1 MTFSHRLQRRRQQKH
16 VRSEPCNDHLFGDFG
31 SGVSLYY
38 CQFQSCN
45 STNCYIH
52 GKFAVF
58 RGFDSGSCNCSD
70 LSHCAVEVE
79 NAQTLLEMVRRKG
92 RDYQMVTV
100 WSIIKRFIFGWLLT
114 GVLLVIVS
122 CVKYK
127 EFIITAFTNNMWA
140 WLNAVMPIII
150 IILGIGY
157 MIKSLFR

>member
-1 MTFSHRLQRRRQQKH
+1 ML
-16 VRSEPCNDHLFGDFG
+16 
-31 SGVSLYY
+31 GVSLAMII
-38 CQFQSCN
+38 CSLVSVLAAIFIIVN
-45 STNCYIH
+45 F
-52 GKFAVF
+52 KAVTVRIAIF
-58 RGFDSGSCNCSD
+58 MVNLLSSGA
-70 LSHCAVEVE
+70 LILVVVIVVIYLIMRL

-140 WLNAVMPIII
+140 WVNAVMPIII